1 MPNVLIVDDELD
13 IANLL
18 DVSLRESG
26 LSTSIAL
33 TGARALQMAH
43 LEPPDVVLLDLMLP
57 DVSGTEVCRRL
68 KTDAKTRAVP
78 VVMVTARGEE
88 ADRIEG
94 FEAGADDYVSKPFS
108 PRELVLRV
116 KAILA
121 RRRTSASEEHLEVGL
136 LKLDIGA
143 HRALVAGGEVELT
156 ALEFRLLNH
165 LMRRPGKVHTREQ
178 LLANVWGVTSPM
190 ETRTVDTHMMRLREK
205 LGAARATLETVR
217 GVGYRLLE
225 RVPNSSG

>member
-13 IANLL
+13 IANLM

-33 TGARALQMAH
+33 TGARALQIAH
-43 LEPPDVVLLDLMLP
+43 LEPPDMVLLDLMLP

-68 KTDAKTRAVP
+68 KAEAKTRAVP
-78 VVMVTARGEE
+78 IVMVTARSEE

-121 RRRTSASEEHLEVGL
+121 RRRATISDGLLEVGL
-136 LKLDIGA
+136 LRLDIGA
-143 HRALVAGGEVELT
+143 HRAFVAEGEVELT

-165 LMRRPGKVHTREQ
+165 LMGRPGKVHTREQ
-178 LLANVWGVTSPM
+178 LLTHVWGVTSPM

-205 LGAARATLETVR
+205 LGVARTMLETVR

-225 RVPNSSG
+225 SVQNSSV